1 MFTMADLAAAGKAL
15 VATNFDDHHE
25 QIACKLFNKIDKG
38 TFGNATELTLNDFR
52 TLSYGE
58 KVHGK
63 TLLAALASTY
73 WVDKIDIDE
82 IDAVKAL
89 MTDREAAWACSPLFV
104 IEVKAACDAHS
115 DARFGVLLGGTPSTR
130 LHYDRTAS
138 DVVRASRRPYVID
151 DGLHRRPS
159 ARSSRRPC

>member
-1 MFTMADLAAAGKAL
+1 MYTMADLAATGKAL
-15 VATNFDDHHE
+15 VATNIDDHHE

-89 MTDREAAWACSPLFV
+89 MTGREAAWACSPLFV
-104 IEVKAACDAHS
+104 TEVKAACDAHS
-115 DARFGVLLGGTPSTR
+115 DARLGVLLGGTPST
-130 LHYDRTAS
+130 
-138 DVVRASRRPYVID
+138 
-151 DGLHRRPS
+151 GLL
-159 ARSSRRPC
+159 

>member
-1 MFTMADLAAAGKAL
+1 MYTMADLAATGKAL
-15 VATNFDDHHE
+15 VATNIDDHHE

-63 TLLAALASTY
+63 TLMAALASTGE
-73 WVDKIDIDE
+73 VDKIDIDE

-89 MTDREAAWACSPLFV
+89 VTGGEVAWACSPLFV
-104 IEVKAACDAHS
+104 KKVEAACDAHS
-115 DARFGVLLGGTPSTR
+115 DARLGVLRRHAIDSTS
-130 LHYDRTAS
+130 L
-138 DVVRASRRPYVID
+138 
-151 DGLHRRPS
+151 
-159 ARSSRRPC
+159 